1 MHTITHFSE
10 NHGRSRETQ
19 EDGQG
24 QELRGQGKANDA
36 VGSSNNDE
44 TSSYVKMVARRVHA
58 SRVPPQ
64 GQRKARCKE
73 KLDGEAPVHGQRPSG
88 EAAVVTECTFKD
100 CDAGGEMHADCFAKL
115 EKTIMTG
122 LCAIASN
129 RGGAFSDL
137 PEDEQRKAMFTT
149 KWDLA
154 RPFCR
159 CACGKGYMRPKLN
172 GRAHVVRV
180 GEEQALATDSGSL
193 SQADLEKKAKHEAK
207 LAAKAKAEAEAK
219 QREKERAAKE
229 REIAKQEKAQRK
241 EERERLAKE
250 GGGGGAA
257 SGSCGGHGGYGGYG
271 SYGGYSHWGEEQ
283 HIGSGWNDDEGRQHQ
298 EQYGHGYDHDGSHGL
313 QPPAYQPHLSSSY
326 WQPAGFDDSGD
337 PAFHFRLP
345 PSPSARLAANTA
357 AARPSAWGS
366 SSTTSSSG
374 AAHEPSSHTPCAP
387 LLAQQK
393 SFDLTR
399 EAAAFPGLAN
409 GGCSA
414 INGGSGVGGVAGSDD
429 GAGAGSGDGNGG
441 NGDSSGA
448 STRRLTNLRAEDYE
462 RCAICLEEPN
472 TADVRLECS
481 HCFCSRCL
489 QGWAQ
494 EITSYAAT
502 ARKGCSLVTCPVCR
516 RPSTIAPSTA
526 QRSRIASAATAGGVG
541 GGARATSASA
551 GSWPRVRPLPAV
563 QARVR
568 TILEMPYRRLH
579 PSLGA
584 DEHVGWVAALI
595 GKGGGHIG
603 AIQQESGAQVLIQ
616 KSSIVPAGA
625 KVRTIE
631 LIGTESQRRRAEQ
644 LIRARLSQLS
654 ESLPSP
660 ERRRSAGQPPPRG
673 GRRWKSSPVT
683 LATRSCSARA
693 RWRSARA
700 TRRRRPRSCCSRV
713 SLRRPSTSRRT
724 VVQE

>member
-1 MHTITHFSE
+1 M
-10 NHGRSRETQ
+10 
-19 EDGQG
+19 
-24 QELRGQGKANDA
+24 
-36 VGSSNNDE
+36 
-44 TSSYVKMVARRVHA
+44 
-58 SRVPPQ
+58 
-64 GQRKARCKE
+64 
-73 KLDGEAPVHGQRPSG
+73 
-88 EAAVVTECTFKD
+88 VTECTFKD

-219 QREKERAAKE
+219 QREKERAVKE

-298 EQYGHGYDHDGSHGL
+298 EQYGHGYDHGYDHDGSHGL

-374 AAHEPSSHTPCAP
+374 AAREPSSHAPCAP

-399 EAAAFPGLAN
+399 EAAAFPGSPTA
-409 GGCSA
+409 
-414 INGGSGVGGVAGSDD
+414 VAALLMAAVALVVWQASDD

-481 HCFCSRCL
+481 HCFCSGCL

-502 ARKGCSLVTCPVCR
+502 ARKGCSVTCPVCR

-526 QRSRIASAATAGGVG
+526 QRSRIASAATAAGGVG
-541 GGARATSASA
+541 GARAPLRLPPAA
-551 GSWPRVRPLPAV
+551 GRVYAAPGRAG
-563 QARVR
+563 Q
-568 TILEMPYRRLH
+568 
-579 PSLGA
+579 GA
-584 DEHVGWVAALI
+584 DDPRDAVPSVTSFPSARMSTSGGWLLWI
-595 GKGGGHIG
+595 GKGGGHIE
-603 AIQQESGAQVLIQ
+603 Q
-616 KSSIVPAGA
+616 SS
-625 KVRTIE
+625 
-631 LIGTESQRRRAEQ
+631 SRA
-644 LIRARLSQLS
+644 A
-654 ESLPSP
+654 
-660 ERRRSAGQPPPRG
+660 
-673 GRRWKSSPVT
+673 
-683 LATRSCSARA
+683 
-693 RWRSARA
+693 
-700 TRRRRPRSCCSRV
+700 PRS
-713 SLRRPSTSRRT
+713 
-724 VVQE
+724 